1 MVENTIPWLCP
12 ENEDEGQP
20 KSGPSPLVG
29 DLLSGAL
36 PVAMQAGVIKDMW
49 KRKLMG
55 KRTSSPRVQHSLHMQ
70 AGFPLRCNRSTPRA
84 RNFKK
89 VAKLKKSNNSPS

>member
-12 ENEDEGQP
+12 EKEDEGQP

-29 DLLSGAL
+29 DPLSGAL
-36 PVAMQAGVIKDMW
+36 PVAMRAGVIKDMW

-55 KRTSSPRVQHSLHMQ
+55 KRMSSPRVQHSLHMQ
-70 AGFPLRCNRSTPRA
+70 AGFPLRCNRSTPSA
-84 RNFKK
+84 RNFE
-89 VAKLKKSNNSPS
+89 VAKLKKSNNSSS